1 MLPDA
6 ARDSQILLDAPRY
19 SQRLPETNEQTQTK
33 QKSNKQPETNKNTTS
48 GQNKAEIALIWAQ
61 MVIFGRVGVEIA
73 RGSGHRIRKAEIA
86 LELGAND
93 EFRARER
100 PKSRA

>member
-6 ARDSQILLDAPRY
+6 ARDSQILPDAPRDSQILLDAPRCC
-19 SQRLPETNEQTQTK
+19 QRLPETNEQTQTK

-48 GQNKAEIALIWAQ
+48 GQNKAEI
-61 MVIFGRVGVEIA
+61 G